1 MTGRAVVVM
10 LDLLWLDG
18 TWSKPGARSLVSEA
32 LRDKLNGGV
41 RFRYVDYPAEF
52 SEATG
57 RGDMSFGD
65 SVAAGMRALS
75 DAVAASPNIV
85 VVGGYSQG
93 AAAAVGYAREI
104 LPRSPSHEVLAVAA
118 LGNPHQPVHFG
129 RSGIAGALSV
139 PRPLL
144 SLYAPG
150 DPIADLA
157 LGSPLRSIADV
168 SEWMSLRSPEDA
180 QTWARDL
187 IEKAIDAKVQA
198 WWMPWRWRDVNGA
211 VAAANAYFGTAHTL
225 DYITGG
231 HVARL
236 ARRIEGLA

>member
-1 MTGRAVVVM
+1 M
-10 LDLLWLDG
+10 
-18 TWSKPGARSLVSEA
+18 PGEA
-32 LRDKLNGGV
+32 LRRALDPKLV
-41 RFRYVDYPAEF
+41 DFQYVEYPATY
-52 SEATG
+52 SVATG
-57 RGDMSFGD
+57 IGDPSYAE
-65 SVAAGMRALS
+65 SVRAGMKAMR
-75 DAVAASPNIV
+75 DAVRAAPYPAV
-85 VVGGYSQG
+85 VSGYSQG
-93 AAAAVGYAREI
+93 SSVAVRFARDI
-104 LPRSPSHEVLAVAA
+104 LPSAHDLDVRAIAT
-118 LGNPHQPVHFG
+118 LGDPHTPTHSG

-139 PRPLL
+139 PLPRFTV
-144 SLYAPG
+144 YAPG

-168 SEWMSLRSPEDA
+168 SEWMSLRSQEDA